1 MQKNVLLISD
11 SLGTPIHARGIFNF
25 TYGVVQIIKKLGHKV
40 TLLVEPPRTG
50 LLFANQKSGRQI
62 NDLGTRRAYFADV
75 MRHFEGDRF
84 GFDWHYPDPSE
95 QRLADQ
101 HPHLMDFRLAMKD
114 AENARGQFLFSIEQ
128 DELSEYASSPHSD
141 HLRIF
146 DAILT
151 HRSVY
156 SESFRRG
163 YQNLRPVAIDATGF
177 DRVIIDTPHYIQIE
191 GVYPKDISYVIHDL
205 IPFYEISMG
214 FDWRKLFVH
223 KMECTMSVG
232 RNVIYNS
239 ETTGNYF
246 KRVYG
251 NKAVDREI
259 TIYPPIR
266 EEVKQAALL
275 GGRGA
280 PSNYVRAIRR
290 NKVKE
295 QKQWLM
301 DLFKRAPSSRTKRK
315 IFPLPVWNGDLPFF
329 CSILSDEPRK
339 NVAALVEASKSYV
352 GKANFIV
359 MGQIDGNRYMDQRP
373 GNFPNLHFTGY
384 VSDAQKFDLL
394 RSCEAFI
401 FPSLNEGFG
410 IPIVEAAAFGTPIIC
425 TDLEVFREITYD
437 QAYYFDGNKKG
448 DLVRV
453 IEQCRADPA
462 SEQKGQAL
470 KELVNRAFNQDV
482 MAERLAALLA

>member
-1 MQKNVLLISD
+1 MSKNILLISD

-25 TYGVVQIIKKLGHKV
+25 TYGVVQILKKLGHRV
-40 TLLVEPPRTG
+40 TLLIEPPQMG
-50 LLFANQKSGRQI
+50 LLSSNGKVQRQI
-62 NDLGTRRAYFADV
+62 NHLGTRRAYLADA

-84 GFDWHYPDPSE
+84 RFDWHYSDPSE
-95 QRLADQ
+95 QRLADER
-101 HPHLMDFRLAMKD
+101 PHLMDFRLGIAD
-114 AENARGQFLFSIEQ
+114 AENARNQFLFPIEPG
-128 DELSEYASSPHSD
+128 ELSEYAPSPYSD

-146 DAILT
+146 DGILT
-151 HRSVY
+151 HKAVY

-163 YQNLRPVAIDATGF
+163 YQNLRPVAIDASGF
-177 DRVIIDTPHYIQIE
+177 DHIIVDTPHYIQVA
-191 GVYPKDISYVIHDL
+191 GVDSRNISYVIHDL

-214 FDWRKLFVH
+214 FDWRKLFAH

-239 ETTGNYF
+239 ETTGKYF
-246 KRVYG
+246 KRIYG
-251 NKAVDREI
+251 NEAVDREV

-266 EEVKQAALL
+266 EEVKQAASF
-275 GGRGA
+275 GDRGV

-290 NKVKE
+290 NKARE
-295 QKQWLM
+295 QKQWMM
-301 DLFKRAPSSRTKRK
+301 DIFKRTPSSQTRRK
-315 IFPLPVWNGDLPFF
+315 LFPLPVWNGDLPFF

-339 NVAALVEASKSYV
+339 NVAALVEASKFFV
-352 GKANFIV
+352 GKVNFIV
-359 MGQIDGNRYMDQRP
+359 MGQIDGHRYMERRP

-394 RSCEAFI
+394 RSCEGFI

-410 IPIVEAAAFGTPIIC
+410 IPIVEAAAFGAPIIC

-437 QAYYFDGNKKG
+437 QAYYFDANKKG

-453 IEQCRADPA
+453 LEQFRTD
-462 SEQKGQAL
+462 SGSKQRGLAL
-470 KELVNRAFNQDV
+470 KELVNGAFNQDV
-482 MAERLAALLA
+482 MAERLSTLLA

>member
-1 MQKNVLLISD
+1 MSD

-25 TYGVVQIIKKLGHKV
+25 TYGVVQILKKLGHRV
-40 TLLVEPPRTG
+40 TLLVEPPQTG
-50 LLFANQKSGRQI
+50 LLASDRKVQRQI

-84 GFDWHYPDPSE
+84 RFDWHYPDPSE
-95 QRLADQ
+95 QRLADE
-101 HPHLMDFRLAMKD
+101 HPHLMDFRLAMLD
-114 AENARGQFLFSIEQ
+114 TENARNQFLFSIEP
-128 DELSEYASSPHSD
+128 DELSEYAPSSYSD

-146 DAILT
+146 DGILT
-151 HRSVY
+151 QRGVY

-177 DRVIIDTPHYIQIE
+177 DHVIIDTPHYIQVS
-191 GVYPKDISYVIHDL
+191 GVSSRDISYVIHDL
-205 IPFYEISMG
+205 IPFYEVSMG

-223 KMECTMSVG
+223 KMECTMAVG
-232 RNVIYNS
+232 RNAIYNS
-239 ETTGNYF
+239 ETTGKYF
-246 KRVYG
+246 KRIYG
-251 NKAVDREI
+251 NDAVDREI

-266 EEVKQAALL
+266 EEVKQAALV
-275 GGRGA
+275 GDRNA

-290 NKVKE
+290 NKAKE
-295 QKQWLM
+295 RKQWVIDILKKNP
-301 DLFKRAPSSRTKRK
+301 FSQTKK
-315 IFPLPVWNGDLPFF
+315 IFPLPSWNGNLPFF

-339 NVAALVEASKSYV
+339 NVAALVEASRSYV

-359 MGQIDGNRYMDQRP
+359 MGQIDGNRYMERRP

-384 VSDAQKFDLL
+384 VSDVQKFDLL
-394 RSCEAFI
+394 RSCEGFI

-410 IPIVEAAAFGTPIIC
+410 IPIVEAAAFGAPIIC

-437 QAYYFDGNKKG
+437 QAYYFDANKKG

-453 IEQCRADPA
+453 IEQFRADPN
-462 SEQKGQAL
+462 SKQKGLSL
-470 KELVNRAFNQDV
+470 KRLVNGAFNQDV
-482 MAERLAALLA
+482 MAERLATLLA